1 MATTDVAGAPLVVAL
16 HGGGYHRGYFDVP
29 GHSLLELGAAAG
41 FRVFTLDRPGYG
53 VNDPLPG
60 GEATFA
66 RQAEALDA
74 TIGAVWAEHGEGSPG
89 VILLGHS
96 IGGAIAVHIAA
107 RHPRWPLLGLSI
119 HGVGDRSPAH
129 ITDAWHALPADG
141 PVELPAEQRRALLY
155 GPDGTVDADAVE
167 AAKAAVEPVPLAE
180 MLEIVTGW
188 PAEVAGLAAAVTA
201 PVQYTLAEHDG
212 LWAVDESRVTA
223 FAEYFGAAPWVDA
236 RLQAGA
242 GHNLDHHRLSSALH
256 LRQLAF
262 AAECGARLG

>member
-1 MATTDVAGAPLVVAL
+1 MAITDVAGTPLVVAL

-41 FRVFTLDRPGYG
+41 FRVFTPDRPGYG
-53 VNDPLPG
+53 ASEPLPG

-74 TIGAVWAEHGEGSPG
+74 TIGALWTEHGEGRPG
-89 VILLGHS
+89 VVLFGHS
-96 IGGAIAVHIAA
+96 IGGAVAVHVAA
-107 RHPRWPLLGLSI
+107 RRPRWPLLGLSI

-129 ITDAWHALPADG
+129 ITDAWHALPAG
-141 PVELPAEQRRALLY
+141 APVELPPERRRALLY
-155 GPDGTVDADAVE
+155 GPEGTVDAAAVE
-167 AAKAAVEPVPLAE
+167 SAKAAVEPVPQAE
-180 MLEIVTGW
+180 MLEIVREW
-188 PAEVAGLAAAVTA
+188 PAEVARLAAAVTV

-212 LWAVDESRVTA
+212 LWVVDESRVTA
-223 FAEYFGAAPWVDA
+223 FAEYFRAAPWVDV
-236 RLQAGA
+236 RLQGGA
-242 GHNLDHHRLSSALH
+242 GHNLDHHRLSRALH